1 MRLPSDFKRNYRYKS
16 DPRKDRLSYIIGIII
31 SIIVLFLFWYLS

>member
-16 DPRKDRLSYIIGIII
+16 DPRKDRMSHIIGIILAA
-31 SIIVLFLFWYLS
+31 VALFLLWYLF